1 MSDDRVARVRAL
13 GKEHARVETEGDLPA
28 TMATLVANPVYE
40 FLPVGGLL
48 EGRDEVEQYYQH
60 LIASFLPRVEEA
72 RLIDDWCNERS
83 LVEEYEMDVQVD
95 GTVEQHR
102 VTGITQDV
110 RAGAADARCK
120 VPGQRERAGSNKPLS
135 HPALSAKHHTNQ

>member
-60 LIASFLPRVEEA
+60 LIGSFLPRVEEA

-83 LVEEYEMDVQVD
+83 LVEEYEMDVRVD

-102 VTGITQDV
+102 VTGILLFDGDLMTGE
-110 RAGAADARCK
+110 RIWG
-120 VPGQRERAGSNKPLS
+120 GERALRLMLGDELFD
-135 HPALSAKHHTNQ
+135 ALR